1 MPEFK
6 KDRKCKAP
14 EADQLCSGDVCASEC
29 EYNLPGITEGLLA
42 VQQMTTVRGRAGQ
55 ES

>member
-6 KDRKCKAP
+6 KDQKCKTP
-14 EADQLCSGDVCASEC
+14 EADQLCSGDVHASEC
-29 EYNLPGITEGLLA
+29 EHNLPGIPEGLMA
-42 VQQMTTVRGRAGQ
+42 VQQMTTVRGRARQ